1 MVMQTMRHPFRRW
14 LASALILLAQVGITS
29 TLTAGQ
35 LSDYE
40 WQNRPLLLFAPDS
53 DDPRLQQTRT
63 RLDQHR
69 CELDDRQMILG
80 EFVAQGQSRLA
91 GKPVT
96 GQTAANLRERYG
108 IEPGQFAVILIGK
121 DGGEKYRLYEVP
133 ELDGIFALIDGMPM
147 RQNEMAQNPVD
158 CGKDSP

>member
-1 MVMQTMRHPFRRW
+1 MP
-14 LASALILLAQVGITS
+14 
-29 TLTAGQ
+29 
-35 LSDYE
+35 
-40 WQNRPLLLFAPDS
+40 P
-53 DDPRLQQTRT
+53 
-63 RLDQHR
+63 
-69 CELDDRQMILG
+69 
-80 EFVAQGQSRLA
+80 QSRLG

-96 GQTAANLRERYG
+96 GKTAAGLRERYG

-147 RQNEMAQNPVD
+147 RQNEMAQNPVT

>member
-1 MVMQTMRHPFRRW
+1 MVIPTMCHPFRRW
-14 LASALILLAQVGITS
+14 LASALILLALYGIAS

-69 CELDDRQMILG
+69 CELDDRQIILG

-91 GKPVT
+91 DKPVT
-96 GQTAANLRERYG
+96 SKTAAELRERYG
-108 IEPGQFAVILIGK
+108 IEPGRFAVILIGK

-133 ELDGIFALIDGMPM
+133 DLDGIFALIDGMPM
-147 RQNEMAQNPVD
+147 RQNEMGQNPGD